1 MRGLRDDEKSQ
12 MVHWLATFHALCI
25 RYINSIF
32 NVIYRRSIRKPSRD
46 RELGIPVGWE
56 DVAQRST

>member
-12 MVHWLATFHALCI
+12 TGHWLATFHALCI

-32 NVIYRRSIRKPSRD
+32 IVIYRRSIQKPSRD

-56 DVAQRST
+56 HVALRST